1 MFDRELEV
9 DQKLLSLCVA
19 TEVASRKSSL
29 SWLKPICVGG
39 FLLLSTLKL
48 YFYSLDL
55 VLLDW
60 ISLNATD
67 QCLDLFHCGIF
78 LFKVDDH
85 M

>member
-1 MFDRELEV
+1 MFDRAERRSKVSIFVCSNRSCPEEV
-9 DQKLLSLCVA
+9 KLVMA
-19 TEVASRKSSL
+19 KTHMG
-29 SWLKPICVGG
+29 VGG

-55 VLLDW
+55 VLLGW
-60 ISLNATD
+60 VSLNATD

-78 LFKVDDH
+78 LFKVDNH